1 MLKFLKSLLDIKR
14 SAPPKEVFY
23 GKVLE
28 VRPHKTSKR
37 NASGYVM
44 NCAGYIEA
52 WGRGIQKICEACQE
66 LGTPDSEYKVLGDD
80 ITVKFFA
87 LESAKIS
94 ESKNPKHQ
102 GDVLG
107 DVLEDGILDEL
118 RRDSSLNQKE
128 LTEILGTSVPM

>member
-1 MLKFLKSLLDIKR
+1 M
-14 SAPPKEVFY
+14 
-23 GKVLE
+23 
-28 VRPHKTSKR
+28 
-37 NASGYVM
+37 
-44 NCAGYIEA
+44 
-52 WGRGIQKICEACQE
+52 
-66 LGTPDSEYKVLGDD
+66 LGDD

-128 LTEILGTSVPM
+128 LAEILGTSVPSIQRAMSRLKDNGRLIRKGGKRFGYWEVQ